1 MSISAALTHSIIRRS
16 DRILITG
23 ANGFIGSKVVETL
36 LADGFTNLRCLVRS
50 SGNMTNLKKI
60 LEAYPAGAIEVFE
73 GNLLSRDVC
82 RGVAEGVSVV
92 YHLAAG
98 RGEKSYPNAYMNS
111 VVTTRNL
118 LEAMGQ
124 NGKVKRIVCVS
135 SFTVYSTVRLKSGEL
150 LNETCSL
157 EDQPHLRGEAY
168 CYAKVR
174 QEDILRECVDK
185 YRIPFVI
192 VRPGVVYGP
201 GNKGITGRV
210 GLSGFGVF
218 LHLGGSNQIPLTY
231 VDNCSEA
238 IVLAGIKEGVDG
250 EIFNIVDDDLPTS
263 RQFLKLY
270 KKHVRGFRSIY
281 VPHYLSYFLSYLWE
295 KYSAWSEGQLPPV
308 FNRKKWFA
316 YWNGNRYSNQKIK
329 ALLGWKQKVPFT
341 EASRLY
347 FESERQQGVNR

>member
-1 MSISAALTHSIIRRS
+1 MLAASTHSIIGRS

-36 LADGFTNLRCLVRS
+36 LLEGFTKLRCLVRS
-50 SGNMTNLKKI
+50 SGYMTNLKKI
-60 LEAYPAGAIEVFE
+60 MEAYPVGAIEICE

-82 RGVAEGVSVV
+82 RRAVEGAYVV

-118 LEAMGQ
+118 LEAMGE
-124 NGKVKRIVCVS
+124 NGKAKRIVCVS
-135 SFTVYSTVRLKSGEL
+135 SFTVYSTARLKSGEIL
-150 LNETCSL
+150 DETCSV
-157 EDQPHLRGEAY
+157 EDEPHLRGEAY

-174 QEDILRECVDK
+174 QEEIFQECVKK
-185 YRIPFVI
+185 YHIPSVI

-218 LHLGGSNQIPLTY
+218 LHLGGSNRIPLTY
-231 VDNCSEA
+231 VDNCSQA

-250 EIFNIVDDDLPTS
+250 EIFNIVDDDPPTS

-270 KKHVRGFRSIY
+270 KKHARGFRSIY
-281 VPHYLSYFLSYLWE
+281 VPHHLSYLLCYLWE
-295 KYSAWSEGQLPPV
+295 KYAAWSEGQLPPV

-316 YWNGNRYSNQKIK
+316 YWNGNRYSNRKIK
-329 ALLGWKQKVPFT
+329 ALLGWKQKVPFA
-341 EASRLY
+341 EASRRY
-347 FESERQQGVNR
+347 FESEKQQGVNR

>member
-1 MSISAALTHSIIRRS
+1 MTVAITNSIIERS
-16 DRILITG
+16 EPILITG
-23 ANGFIGSKVVETL
+23 ANGFIGSKVVEML
-36 LADGFTNLRCLVRS
+36 LAEGFTNLRCLVRS
-50 SGNMTNLKKI
+50 AAYMTNLKRV
-60 LEAYPAGAIEVFE
+60 LEACQLGMVEVYE

-82 RGVAEGVSVV
+82 RKVVEGVSLV

-118 LEAMGQ
+118 LEAMGE
-124 NGKVKRIVCVS
+124 NGKAKRIVCVS
-135 SFTVYSTVRLKSGEL
+135 SFTVYSTARLKSREL
-150 LNETCSL
+150 LDETCSV
-157 EDQPHLRGEAY
+157 EDEPHLRGEAY

-174 QEDILRECVDK
+174 QEELFLEYVKK
-185 YRIPFVI
+185 YNIPYVI

-218 LHLGGSNQIPLTY
+218 LHLGGINPIPLTY
-231 VDNCSEA
+231 VDNCSQA
-238 IVLAGIKEGVDG
+238 IILAGIKEGVDG

-281 VPHYLSYFLSYLWE
+281 VPHYLSYFLCYLWE

-316 YWNGNRYSNQKIK
+316 YWNGNSYSNDKIK
-329 ALLGWKQKVPFT
+329 QMLGWKPQIPFT
-341 EASRLY
+341 EASKRY
-347 FESERQQGVNR
+347 FESEKQQRGK